1 MIGCCSGLKR
11 TEEKQ
16 KRIVDVVEFYVEN
29 KRFPSPE
36 EVKTLAEESGVS
48 VYTIR
53 DDIRRAKEGNLGDKV
68 LSILHQRLEDA
79 GMDMEQWRNSDLIK
93 LYQSTRPKQIESKI
107 DLKAEI
113 DIKGEAITDVLNEY
127 AGILKREA
135 LHKERVSED

>member
-1 MIGCCSGLKR
+1 MIRCCSELKR

-68 LSILHQRLEDA
+68 LSILHKRLEDA
-79 GMDMEQWRNSDLIK
+79 GMDVEQWRNSDLIK